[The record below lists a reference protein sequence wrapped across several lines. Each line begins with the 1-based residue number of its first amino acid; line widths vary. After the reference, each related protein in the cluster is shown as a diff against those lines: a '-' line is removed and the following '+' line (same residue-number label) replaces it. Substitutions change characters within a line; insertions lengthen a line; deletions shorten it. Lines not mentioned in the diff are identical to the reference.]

1 MAATPNRHDS
11 SWGTAGRADFGY
23 REWSE
28 NGGSGTNGASPGL
41 GTGDIAQM
49 AKALGWFSLGLGL
62 AQVAAPR
69 QVAQLI
75 GLPGDEE
82 DQRVMRLVGARE
94 IASGVRHPGSGQ
106 THALVVEPSR
116 RGCHGP
122 GACSRSAMDSP
133 RTDKDRV
140 ATATLAVLGITAADL
155 LASTRMTAEPNAP
168 YQAMQARDVHAT
180 AAVTVQA
187 PINEV
192 FGYWDGFQS
201 LPRFM
206 SDAASVQI
214 TGDRQSHWRLSA
226 PAGLSL
232 EWDAQITDS
241 RPNEEISWRTA
252 DGASVTAEGVVRFR
266 TAPGNRGTQVIFDAR
281 FSPPGGELGKKI
293 AQPLADALGT
303 KIGNDLRRFKQL
315 VELGEIVHSDDS
327 IIPGPNPAQPPRE
340 IPTGAPAAASAA

>member
-1 MAATPNRHDS
+1 MD
-11 SWGTAGRADFGY
+11 WRASQQGQRTGSD
-23 REWSE
+23 
-28 NGGSGTNGASPGL
+28 NGSQRTQLPSPMSQSNGHTLMG
-41 GTGDIAQM
+41 GDTERLAR
-49 AKALGWFSLGLGL
+49 ALGWFSLGLGL
-62 AQVAAPR
+62 AQLAAPAK
-69 QVAQLI
+69 VAQLI
-75 GLPGDEE
+75 GRPGDED
-82 DQRVMRLVGARE
+82 DQKVMRLVGARE
-94 IASGVRHPGSGQ
+94 IASGFGILAQSKPMPWLWSRVGGDAMDL
-106 THALVVEPSR
+106 ALLK
-116 RGCHGP
+116 
-122 GACSRSAMDSP
+122 SAMDSP
-133 RTDKDRV
+133 RSDRNRV
-140 ATATLAVLGITAADL
+140 ATATMAVLGIAAADL
-155 LASTRMTAEPNAP
+155 FASTRMTAEPNAP

-226 PAGLSL
+226 PAGLTL

-241 RPNEEISWRTA
+241 RANEQITWRTA

-281 FSPPGGELGKKI
+281 FSPPGGELGKKL

-327 IIPGPNPAQPPRE
+327 IIPGPNPAQPSRE
-340 IPTGAPAAASAA
+340 IPSGASAAASAA